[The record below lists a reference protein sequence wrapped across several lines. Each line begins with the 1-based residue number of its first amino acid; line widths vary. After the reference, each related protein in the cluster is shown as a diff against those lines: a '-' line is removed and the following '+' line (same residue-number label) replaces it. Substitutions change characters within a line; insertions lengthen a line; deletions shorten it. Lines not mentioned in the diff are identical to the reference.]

1 MTERIF
7 LTVVA
12 LNLCA
17 AVTGFFLGMGYTAW
31 VFEHTFG
38 TYFSLFCSCI
48 TGWAWFIIWRDL
60 KDLTD
65 A

>member
-1 MTERIF
+1 MTDRIF
-7 LTVVA
+7 QTIVA

-17 AVTGFFLGMGYTAW
+17 AVTGFLLGMSYIAW
-31 VFEHTFG
+31 VFDDAFG

-48 TGWAWFIIWRDL
+48 TGWAWYVIWRDL